1 MDVVVYDVLAEEA
14 EEPSR
19 AIAAAELRA
28 VQVEHALR
36 GEAASVGGSNE
47 DWELQLARDAT
58 QQGDRVAAENYFQ
71 HADHYYRIVNARN
84 EQQNPR
90 NEQQNNPRN
99 EQQNPRNEQQNAR
112 NDKPDSNR
120 RPQNFDNSGS
130 TTDPIPVQPPQPD
143 RGPANLVASPV
154 PSVPQ
159 APVQTIPIQ
168 QPSEAIT
175 PVPTQA
181 ANPTEQLV
189 AELEAQAPK
198 KPRRGRPPKKSAE
211 NEDDA
216 PAPEAAE

>member
-1 MDVVVYDVLAEEA
+1 MSTMTGPNGRGRNRNNTGKRPQGRSGNFDPNGGRNRGNAQQLMDKFM
-14 EEPSR
+14 S
-19 AIAAAELRA
+19 
-28 VQVEHALR
+28 
-36 GEAASVGGSNE
+36 
-47 DWELQLARDAT
+47 LARDAT

-99 EQQNPRNEQQNAR
+99 EQQNPRNEQQNAS

>member
-1 MDVVVYDVLAEEA
+1 MTGPKGRGRNRNNTGKRTQGRSGNFDHNGGRNRGNAQQLMDKFM
-14 EEPSR
+14 S
-19 AIAAAELRA
+19 
-28 VQVEHALR
+28 
-36 GEAASVGGSNE
+36 
-47 DWELQLARDAT
+47 LARDAT

-84 EQQNPR
+84 EQQNPL

-130 TTDPIPVQPPQPD
+130 TTDPIPVQPPQQD

-198 KPRRGRPPKKSAE
+198 KPRRGRPHKKSAE

-216 PAPEAAE
+216 PAPEAA